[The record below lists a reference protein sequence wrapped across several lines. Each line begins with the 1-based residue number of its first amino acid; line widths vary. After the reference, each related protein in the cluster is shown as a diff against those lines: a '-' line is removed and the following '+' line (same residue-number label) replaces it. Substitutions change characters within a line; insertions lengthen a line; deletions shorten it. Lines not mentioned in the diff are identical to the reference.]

1 MNDNLNNIINN
12 DNSSNENI
20 KKDKPTKTIDKIQ
33 LHSIKN
39 KKPELIDDQ
48 ITPSSYI
55 NQDYKYIKLS
65 DESPINFS
73 NNNKL
78 YKKND
83 FSPNFDYPINNKGK
97 KNELSLNL
105 DNNNQSISGNDFD
118 LDLKIEEIHNLNK
131 NLINK
136 HPDINIDQFNENR
149 KIMSKKLS
157 NEINAIKS
165 PNIDNP
171 SPYQY
176 THIENEKILKEI
188 EDLNNEILNMKNE
201 ETKNTF
207 KDRLTLIKS
216 EGFDKL
222 FPQLKEINENKNP
235 LYKDSDLEYNVRFKN
250 TSPNKRLNLLNLD
263 EDEDF
268 NTIERNDEDFK
279 DKNSKLSPLGLIYP
293 EKPRNSNQLIKEYK
307 IKNGFETEPNDLN
320 NYLTSNSNK
329 SNLLRGKK
337 NLTLKEDDDIT
348 KLRNIKLTSFKPNI
362 DDDLMNTGNI
372 GNNIIF
378 PINEIPLS
386 MTSPFNKL
394 FIKIPSSEIDK
405 NFNTLEIDDKDY
417 VKKKI
422 FNQNIIDTDSNK

>member
-1 MNDNLNNIINN
+1 
-12 DNSSNENI
+12 
-20 KKDKPTKTIDKIQ
+20 
-33 LHSIKN
+33 
-39 KKPELIDDQ
+39 
-48 ITPSSYI
+48 
-55 NQDYKYIKLS
+55 
-65 DESPINFS
+65 
-73 NNNKL
+73 
-78 YKKND
+78 
-83 FSPNFDYPINNKGK
+83 
-97 KNELSLNL
+97 
-105 DNNNQSISGNDFD
+105 
-118 LDLKIEEIHNLNK
+118 
-131 NLINK
+131 
-136 HPDINIDQFNENR
+136 
-149 KIMSKKLS
+149 
-157 NEINAIKS
+157 
-165 PNIDNP
+165 
-171 SPYQY
+171 
-176 THIENEKILKEI
+176 
-188 EDLNNEILNMKNE
+188 MKNE